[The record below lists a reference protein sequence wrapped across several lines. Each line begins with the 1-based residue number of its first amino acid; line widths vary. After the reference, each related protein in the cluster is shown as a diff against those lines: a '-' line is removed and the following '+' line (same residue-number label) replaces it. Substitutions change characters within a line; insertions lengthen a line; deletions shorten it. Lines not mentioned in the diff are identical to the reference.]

1 VNVDIEEKGGLSM
14 TFPHDPMTGG
24 QAHVD
29 AIDRLDAALDEQE
42 RRHDDSEAALGGPGE
57 MVAAT
62 DLAAANEQVAARRA
76 WLSYIEEGPSL
87 RRVT

>member
-1 VNVDIEEKGGLSM
+1 MVN
-14 TFPHDPMTGG
+14 HHPMTGG

-29 AIDRLDAALDEQE
+29 AIDRLDLALDEQE
-42 RRHDDSEAALGGPGE
+42 RLSENDGLAKGGRDEVTAAS
-57 MVAAT
+57 